1 MERAG
6 GVLRLALSR
15 LDPGPVMQPV
25 AALVHALG
33 VAGDVGSTWGFS
45 PKRPVGELGP
55 WALCTGGLVHQA
67 HPT

>member
-33 VAGDVGSTWGFS
+33 VAGDVGSTWGLS
-45 PKRPVGELGP
+45 LKRSAGEPGP
-55 WALCTGGLVHQA
+55 
-67 HPT
+67 